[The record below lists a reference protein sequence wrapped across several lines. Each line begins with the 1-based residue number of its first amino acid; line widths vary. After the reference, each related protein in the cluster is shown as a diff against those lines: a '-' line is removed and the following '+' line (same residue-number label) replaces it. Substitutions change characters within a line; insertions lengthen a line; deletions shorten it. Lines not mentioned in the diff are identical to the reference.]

1 MKRGFE
7 FNLQL
12 VIILVI
18 ALLLIVWGV
27 SFIIKSKQKQEG
39 LADKFSEGLKGLGNT
54 LYESDFLTYLE
65 GSLSYFSRSNYG

>member
-7 FNLQL
+7 SNLQL

-18 ALLLIVWGV
+18 ALLLIIWGV
-27 SFIIKSKQKQEG
+27 SFIIESKQKQEG

-54 LYESDFLTYLE
+54 FYESDFLTSSE
-65 GSLSYFSRSNYG
+65 ESLSYFSRSNDG